1 MLLKTPSTQK
11 RKQSAEDLAR
21 RAKIRKLQ
29 GQQVQADLM
38 NALHDGMIK
47 IKTPGGGIKT
57 VFTDEITDYEPDED
71 LEDNE
76 THDENEGLRD
86 TENDSEEN
94 SSVSERSTKKEKPSQ
109 IFLTETDIPLLKSL
123 DPNEVQDFVR
133 SCHAFYLKG
142 YSKPVKEL
150 MYKKLYTQI
159 TGYYRDINWQDWS
172 NDKLLDWL
180 LGNFPTREDT
190 YANIQEQFR
199 NVSFENF
206 RILDKPGLT
215 KIVEHISTLIDE
227 TKSADAKLLK
237 SCTQIMLKNMGKEKS
252 IQVKRLHDLMK
263 MEPELNSPIE
273 FIMRLTEEASK
284 GYKTLLDAKTWGVE
298 ALQEV
303 IKTCKGVNKEETQ
316 DVSQRS
322 KNGNGKPKPKP
333 EATDGT
339 EKCEICGHYSHITDD
354 CNSKHPDRNN
364 QWLSSKVKWDDST
377 VGKQWKDNLNINFTQ
392 FDKRMDGSDW
402 KVQDRKKYYKRLR
415 YQS

>member
-1 MLLKTPSTQK
+1 M
-11 RKQSAEDLAR
+11 AR
-21 RAKIRKLQ
+21 RAKVRKLQ

-47 IKTPGGGIKT
+47 IKTTGGGIKT
-57 VFTDEITDYEPDED
+57 VFTDEEITDYEPDED

-76 THDENEGLRD
+76 THDENEKLRD

-94 SSVSERSTKKEKPSQ
+94 SSVSERSTKKEKPPQ

-159 TGYYRDINWQDWS
+159 TGYYRDINWQDWN

-180 LGNFPTREDT
+180 PGNFPTREDT

-206 RILDKPGLT
+206 CILDKPGLM

-237 SCTQIMLKNMGKEKS
+237 SCT
-252 IQVKRLHDLMK
+252 
-263 MEPELNSPIE
+263 
-273 FIMRLTEEASK
+273 
-284 GYKTLLDAKTWGVE
+284 
-298 ALQEV
+298 
-303 IKTCKGVNKEETQ
+303 
-316 DVSQRS
+316 
-322 KNGNGKPKPKP
+322 
-333 EATDGT
+333 
-339 EKCEICGHYSHITDD
+339 
-354 CNSKHPDRNN
+354 
-364 QWLSSKVKWDDST
+364 
-377 VGKQWKDNLNINFTQ
+377 
-392 FDKRMDGSDW
+392 
-402 KVQDRKKYYKRLR
+402 
-415 YQS
+415 